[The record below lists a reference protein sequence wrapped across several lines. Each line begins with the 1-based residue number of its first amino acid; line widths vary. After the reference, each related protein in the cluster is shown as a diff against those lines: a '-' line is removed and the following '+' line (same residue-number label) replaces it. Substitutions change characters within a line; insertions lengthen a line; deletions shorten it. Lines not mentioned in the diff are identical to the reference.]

1 MMLWTWQGDDFD
13 PVLDRIDRTKSGFW
27 RDHACPSIRQSYAE
41 LDELLCLPK
50 DREHQFVW
58 CNTTAPRTD
67 WYGCCLW
74 PLDVPP
80 DSILAYLD
88 SRVWEHL
95 IGSDSLPDALRE
107 KWKWELCSRQV
118 PGDEWEGEMSRRKRE
133 YHESFPSREECL
145 KVLLSPTGPGE
156 DVPGARVPP
165 S

>member
-1 MMLWTWQGDDFD
+1 MMLWTWQGEDFD
-13 PVLDRIDRTKSGFW
+13 PVVDRIDRSKSDYW
-27 RDHACPSIRQSYAE
+27 VREACPNLRRSYME

-58 CNTTAPRTD
+58 CSTTAPRTD

-95 IGSDSLPDALRE
+95 IGSDSLPDALLVR
-107 KWKWELCSRQV
+107 SGNGNSA
-118 PGDEWEGEMSRRKRE
+118 PGKSQGTSGKGK
-133 YHESFPSREECL
+133 C
-145 KVLLSPTGPGE
+145 PGE
-156 DVPGARVPP
+156 NVNTMSPSLRAR
-165 S
+165 SA